1 MSSSS
6 RISCW
11 RAQLTIARNRPV
23 IIIEILGGINY
34 DEAKPEYKKRI
45 DATRA
50 RLKEMG
56 YKVSHIQFS
65 DYLAIPE

>member
-1 MSSSS
+1 M
-6 RISCW
+6 
-11 RAQLTIARNRPV
+11 